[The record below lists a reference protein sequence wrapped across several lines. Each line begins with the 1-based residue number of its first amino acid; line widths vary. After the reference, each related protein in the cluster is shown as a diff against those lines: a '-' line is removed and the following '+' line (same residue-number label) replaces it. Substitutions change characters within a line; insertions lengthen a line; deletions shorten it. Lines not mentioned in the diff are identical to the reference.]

1 MSKQEFIESGIL
13 ESHLMGLANDE
24 ERQLVAEMM
33 LSDREMS
40 EYVNGLEVDIK
51 RYFAEGSV
59 PPPEAVREI
68 ILLRSIREKKS
79 RSSYD
84 VGETV
89 DAKQY
94 LDVEVN
100 DTHMKV
106 HKLWRPAFIAVFILS
121 KIFLIAGLYFYFK
134 SVAQQEEI
142 EKIKT
147 EMQVNSK

>member
-1 MSKQEFIESGIL
+1 LGKQEFIESGIL
-13 ESHLMGLANDE
+13 ESHLLGLTSE
-24 ERQLVAEMM
+24 EEQQLVAEMM

-40 EYVNGLEVDIK
+40 EYVNDLEVDIK

-68 ILLRSIREKKS
+68 ILLRSIREKKG

-84 VGETV
+84 SGEV
-89 DAKQY
+89 VNGNQF

-100 DTHMKV
+100 DTHIKV

-147 EMQVNSK
+147 EIQANNK

>member
-1 MSKQEFIESGIL
+1 ML
-13 ESHLMGLANDE
+13 ESHLMGLASE
-24 ERQLVAEMM
+24 EEQQLVAEMM
-33 LSDREMS
+33 LTDREMS
-40 EYVNGLEVDIK
+40 GYVNELEEDIK

-68 ILLRSIREKKS
+68 ILLRSIREKKG

-89 DAKQY
+89 DTKQF

-134 SVAQQEEI
+134 SLAQQEEI

-147 EMQVNSK
+147 EIQLNKK

>member
-1 MSKQEFIESGIL
+1 
-13 ESHLMGLANDE
+13 MGLANEDE
-24 ERQLVAEMM
+24 QAQVAEMM
-33 LSDREMS
+33 LADSEMA
-40 EYVNGLEVDIK
+40 EYVNDLEYDIK
-51 RYFAEGSV
+51 RYFSEGAV

-68 ILLRSIREKKS
+68 ILLRSIREKKG
-79 RSSYD
+79 RNSYQ
-84 VGETV
+84 EPV

-147 EMQVNSK
+147 ETQLNNK

>member
-13 ESHLMGLANDE
+13 ESHLMGLASEDE
-24 ERQLVAEMM
+24 QQLVAEMM
-33 LSDREMS
+33 LSDVEMS
-40 EYVNGLEVDIK
+40 MYVNDLEEDIK
-51 RYFAEGSV
+51 RYFAQGSV

-68 ILLRSIREKKS
+68 ILLRSIREKKG
-79 RSSYD
+79 RSSYHT
-84 VGETV
+84 EEKAA
-89 DAKQY
+89 AKQY

-134 SVAQQEEI
+134 SLAQQEEI

-147 EMQVNSK
+147 EMQLNKK

>member
-13 ESHLMGLANDE
+13 ESHLLGLANEDE
-24 ERQLVAEMM
+24 QLVVAEMM
-33 LSDREMS
+33 LSDNEMS
-40 EYVNGLEVDIK
+40 EYVNDLEQDIK
-51 RYFAEGSV
+51 RYFAQGSV

-68 ILLRSIREKKS
+68 ILLRSIREKKGP
-79 RSSYD
+79 SSNNAAEKAD
-84 VGETV
+84 V
-89 DAKQY
+89 KQY

-147 EMQVNSK
+147 EMQVNNQ

>member
-1 MSKQEFIESGIL
+1 MSKQEFVESGIL
-13 ESHLMGLANDE
+13 ESHLMGLASE
-24 ERQLVAEMM
+24 EEQQLVAEMIR
-33 LSDREMS
+33 SDNDIS
-40 EYVNGLEVDIK
+40 GYVNELEDDIK
-51 RYFAEGSV
+51 RYFAERAV

-68 ILLRSIREKKS
+68 ILLRSIREKKG

-84 VGETV
+84 VGKTV
-89 DAKQY
+89 GAKQY

-134 SVAQQEEI
+134 SQAQQEEI
-142 EKIKT
+142 ERIKT
-147 EMQVNSK
+147 EMQQNNK

>member
-13 ESHLMGLANDE
+13 ESHLMGLANE
-24 ERQLVAEMM
+24 EEQAQVAEMM
-33 LSDREMS
+33 QADSEMA
-40 EYVNGLEVDIK
+40 EYVNDLEYDIK

-68 ILLRSIREKKS
+68 ILLRSIREKKG
-79 RSSYD
+79 SSS
-84 VGETV
+84 EEPV

-147 EMQVNSK
+147 ETQVNKQ

>member
-13 ESHLMGLANDE
+13 ESHLLGLANDE
-24 ERQLVAEMM
+24 EQQLVAEMM
-33 LSDREMS
+33 LSDTEMS
-40 EYVNGLEVDIK
+40 EYVNDLEEDIK
-51 RYFAEGSV
+51 RYFGQGSV

-68 ILLRSIREKKS
+68 ILLRSIREKKG
-79 RSSYD
+79 RNSYD
-84 VGETV
+84 AREVA

-147 EMQVNSK
+147 EMQVKTK

>member
-13 ESHLMGLANDE
+13 ESHLMGLANE
-24 ERQLVAEMM
+24 EEQAQVAKMMQADSEMA
-33 LSDREMS
+33 
-40 EYVNGLEVDIK
+40 EYVNDLEYDIK

-68 ILLRSIREKKS
+68 ILLRSIREKKG
-79 RSSYD
+79 RSGS
-84 VGETV
+84 EEPV

-147 EMQVNSK
+147 ETQVNKQ

>member
-13 ESHLMGLANDE
+13 ESHLMGLANE
-24 ERQLVAEMM
+24 EEQQLVAEMM
-33 LSDREMS
+33 LSDRKMS
-40 EYVNGLEVDIK
+40 EYVNELEVDIK
-51 RYFAEGSV
+51 SYFAEGSV
-59 PPPEAVREI
+59 SPPDAVREI
-68 ILLRSIREKKS
+68 ILLRSIREKKG

-89 DAKQY
+89 DAKQF

-100 DTHMKV
+100 DTHIKV
-106 HKLWRPAFIAVFILS
+106 HKFWRPAFIAVFILS

-147 EMQVNSK
+147 EMQVNNK

>member
-13 ESHLMGLANDE
+13 ESHLMGLASE
-24 ERQLVAEMM
+24 EEQVQVAEMM
-33 LSDREMS
+33 LADSEMA
-40 EYVNGLEVDIK
+40 EYVNDLEYDIK

-68 ILLRSIREKKS
+68 ILLRSIREKKG
-79 RSSYD
+79 RS
-84 VGETV
+84 GHEEPV

-147 EMQVNSK
+147 EIQVHNK

>member
-13 ESHLMGLANDE
+13 ESHLMGLANE
-24 ERQLVAEMM
+24 EEQQLVAAMM

-40 EYVNGLEVDIK
+40 EYVNDLEVDIK
-51 RYFAEGSV
+51 RYFSEGSV

-68 ILLRSIREKKS
+68 ILLRSIREKKG
-79 RSSYD
+79 RSSSD
-84 VGETV
+84 IGETV
-89 DAKQY
+89 NARQY

-142 EKIKT
+142 ERIKT
-147 EMQVNSK
+147 EMQLNNK

>member
-13 ESHLMGLANDE
+13 ESHLLGLANDE
-24 ERQLVAEMM
+24 EQQLVAEMM
-33 LSDREMS
+33 LSDTEMS
-40 EYVNGLEVDIK
+40 EYVNDLEEDIK
-51 RYFAEGSV
+51 RYFGQGSV

-68 ILLRSIREKKS
+68 ILLRSIREKKG
-79 RSSYD
+79 RNSYD
-84 VGETV
+84 AREVA

-147 EMQVNSK
+147 EMQVKNK

>member
-1 MSKQEFIESGIL
+1 
-13 ESHLMGLANDE
+13 MGLANE
-24 ERQLVAEMM
+24 EEQAQVAKMMQADSEMA
-33 LSDREMS
+33 
-40 EYVNGLEVDIK
+40 EYVNDLEYDIK

-68 ILLRSIREKKS
+68 ILLRSIREKKG
-79 RSSYD
+79 RSGS
-84 VGETV
+84 EEPV

-147 EMQVNSK
+147 ETQVNKQ

>member
-1 MSKQEFIESGIL
+1 MSKQDFIESGIL
-13 ESHLMGLANDE
+13 ESHLMGLANE
-24 ERQLVAEMM
+24 EEQQLVAEMM
-33 LSDREMS
+33 LSDQGMS
-40 EYVNGLEVDIK
+40 EYVNDLEVDIK

-59 PPPEAVREI
+59 PPPDAVREI
-68 ILLRSIREKKS
+68 ILLRSIREKKG
-79 RSSYD
+79 RSSYNG
-84 VGETV
+84 GETL

-100 DTHMKV
+100 NTHMKV

-134 SVAQQEEI
+134 SLAQEKEI

-147 EMQVNSK
+147 EMQLNNK

>member
-1 MSKQEFIESGIL
+1 LNKQEFIESGIL
-13 ESHLMGLANDE
+13 ESHLMGLTTE
-24 ERQLVAEMM
+24 QEQEQVAEMM
-33 LSDREMS
+33 LTDREMS
-40 EYVNGLEVDIK
+40 GYVTELEENIK

-68 ILLRSIREKKS
+68 ILLRSIREKKGTG
-79 RSSYD
+79 SYD
-84 VGETV
+84 QAET
-89 DAKQY
+89 AKPSQY

-134 SVAQQEEI
+134 SVSQQEELQ
-142 EKIKT
+142 KIKT
-147 EMQVNSK
+147 EMQLNK

>member
-13 ESHLMGLANDE
+13 ESHLMGLANE
-24 ERQLVAEMM
+24 EEQQLVTEMM
-33 LSDREMS
+33 LSDQTMS
-40 EYVNGLEVDIK
+40 EYVNDLEVDIK
-51 RYFAEGSV
+51 RYFSEGSV

-68 ILLRSIREKKS
+68 ILLRSIREKKG
-79 RSSYD
+79 RSSSD
-84 VGETV
+84 MGEPV
-89 DAKQY
+89 DARQY

-147 EMQVNSK
+147 EMQQNNK

>member
-13 ESHLMGLANDE
+13 ESHLMGLANE
-24 ERQLVAEMM
+24 EEQQLVAEMM
-33 LSDREMS
+33 LSDNAMS
-40 EYVNGLEVDIK
+40 EYVNDLEDDIK

-68 ILLRSIREKKS
+68 ILLRSIREKKGPS
-79 RSSYD
+79 NYG

-142 EKIKT
+142 DKIKT
-147 EMQVNSK
+147 EMQQNNP

>member
-1 MSKQEFIESGIL
+1 LSKQEFIESGIL
-13 ESHLMGLANDE
+13 ESHLMGLASDE
-24 ERQLVAEMM
+24 EQQLVAEMM
-33 LSDREMS
+33 LSDSEMS
-40 EYVNGLEVDIK
+40 GYVNELEDDIK
-51 RYFAEGSV
+51 HYFTEGSV

-68 ILLRSIREKKS
+68 ILLRSIREKKG

-84 VGETV
+84 VGETADV
-89 DAKQY
+89 KQY

-147 EMQVNSK
+147 EMQQNNK

>member
-1 MSKQEFIESGIL
+1 ML
-13 ESHLMGLANDE
+13 ESHLMGLSSEDE
-24 ERQLVAEMM
+24 QEQVAEMM
-33 LSDREMS
+33 LSDRTLPP
-40 EYVNGLEVDIK
+40 YAVKLEEDIK

-68 ILLRSIREKKS
+68 ILLRSIREKKGQ
-79 RSSYD
+79 SSSD
-84 VGETV
+84 TRET
-89 DAKQY
+89 AKAPQF

-134 SVAQQEEI
+134 SVSQQEELQ
-142 EKIKT
+142 KIKT
-147 EMQVNSK
+147 EIQQQRK

>member
-13 ESHLMGLANDE
+13 ESHLMGLASE
-24 ERQLVAEMM
+24 EEQAQVAEMM
-33 LSDREMS
+33 LSDSEMA
-40 EYVNGLEVDIK
+40 EYVNDLEYDIK

-59 PPPEAVREI
+59 PPPEAIREI
-68 ILLRSIREKKS
+68 ILLRSIREKKG
-79 RSSYD
+79 RSSQ
-84 VGETV
+84 EEPV

-147 EMQVNSK
+147 ETQVNNK

>member
-13 ESHLMGLANDE
+13 ESHLMGLTNEDE
-24 ERQLVAEMM
+24 QAQVAEMM
-33 LSDREMS
+33 LSDHELS
-40 EYVNGLEVDIK
+40 EYVTELEEDMK
-51 RYFAEGSV
+51 RYFAGGAV
-59 PPPEAVREI
+59 PPPEAVRDI
-68 ILLRSIREKKS
+68 IVLRSIREKNGRSKS
-79 RSSYD
+79 ESQ
-84 VGETV
+84 GPV
-89 DAKQY
+89 DAQQY
-94 LDVEVN
+94 LNVEVN

-147 EMQVNSK
+147 EMHSENK

>member
-13 ESHLMGLANDE
+13 ESHLLGLANE
-24 ERQLVAEMM
+24 EEQQVVAEMM
-33 LSDREMS
+33 LSDSEMS
-40 EYVNGLEVDIK
+40 EYVNDLEQDIK
-51 RYFAEGSV
+51 RYFAQGSV

-68 ILLRSIREKKS
+68 ILLRSIREKKGPS
-79 RSSYD
+79 NNA
-84 VGETV
+84 GETADV
-89 DAKQY
+89 KQY
-94 LDVEVN
+94 LEVEVN

-147 EMQVNSK
+147 EMQLNNQ

>member
-1 MSKQEFIESGIL
+1 MNKQEFIESGML
-13 ESHLMGLANDE
+13 ESHLMGLSNEDE
-24 ERQLVAEMM
+24 QEQVAEMM
-33 LSDREMS
+33 LSDRTLPP
-40 EYVNGLEVDIK
+40 YAVKLEEDIK

-68 ILLRSIREKKS
+68 ILLRSIREKKGQ
-79 RSSYD
+79 SSSHER
-84 VGETV
+84 ETPK
-89 DAKQY
+89 APQF

-134 SVAQQEEI
+134 SVSQQEELQ
-142 EKIKT
+142 KIKT
-147 EMQVNSK
+147 EMQQQHK

>member
-13 ESHLMGLANDE
+13 ESHLMGLASE
-24 ERQLVAEMM
+24 EEQVQVAEMM
-33 LSDREMS
+33 LADSEMA
-40 EYVNGLEVDIK
+40 EYVSDLEYDIK

-68 ILLRSIREKKS
+68 ILLRSIREKKG
-79 RSSYD
+79 RSSY
-84 VGETV
+84 EEPV

-147 EMQVNSK
+147 EMQVHNK

>member
-13 ESHLMGLANDE
+13 ESHLMGLANE
-24 ERQLVAEMM
+24 EEQAQVAEMM
-33 LSDREMS
+33 QADSEMA
-40 EYVNGLEVDIK
+40 EYVNDLEYDIK

-68 ILLRSIREKKS
+68 ILLRSIREKKG
-79 RSSYD
+79 SS
-84 VGETV
+84 EEPV

-147 EMQVNSK
+147 ETQVNKQ